1 MDKIALQKLIAAKIA
16 GQGTMVDAGGA
27 LPEILSAL
35 AGAAPI
41 EVTDITKLTAEQLD
55 ALNVGDKVVKVTGVQ
70 KHLYLVSYK
79 GELNISE
86 ITATVL
92 PSSFLII
99 PSPLYTYKF
108 LFIGQLF
115 RYIFLIYYLL
125 FLPINSP

>member
-1 MDKIALQKLIAAKIA
+1 MDKIALQNLIAAKIA

-79 GELNISE
+79 GDGVGEGICLSYNAAGYGE
-86 ITATVL
+86 TV
-92 PSSFLII
+92 SYDRTESGWAYN
-99 PSPLYTYKF
+99 STDVKTY
-108 LFIGQLF
+108 GE
-115 RYIFLIYYLL
+115 
-125 FLPINSP
+125 